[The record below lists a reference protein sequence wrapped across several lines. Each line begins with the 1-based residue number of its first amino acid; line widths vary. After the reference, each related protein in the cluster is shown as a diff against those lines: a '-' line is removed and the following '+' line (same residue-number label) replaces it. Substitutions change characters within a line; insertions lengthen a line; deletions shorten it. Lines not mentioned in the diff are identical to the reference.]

1 MEYQQIVLTTGMKT
15 IETQTKPTI
24 WHKEVRASFRKV
36 VAFDLLFYGLGVIT
50 GIGITAAIL
59 LS

>member
-1 MEYQQIVLTTGMKT
+1 MSLSSICMKT

-24 WHKEVRASFRKV
+24 WHREVRASFRKV

>member
-1 MEYQQIVLTTGMKT
+1 MKT
-15 IETQTKPTI
+15 IETITKPTI
-24 WHKEVRASFRKV
+24 WRKEVRASFRKV

-50 GIGITAAIL
+50 GIGITAGIL

>member
-1 MEYQQIVLTTGMKT
+1 MKT
-15 IETQTKPTI
+15 IETQAKPTI
-24 WHKEVRASFRKV
+24 GLKEVRSSFRKV

-50 GIGITAAIL
+50 GIGIIAAIL

>member
-1 MEYQQIVLTTGMKT
+1 MTLTSIGMKT
-15 IETQTKPTI
+15 IETQTKPII
-24 WHKEVRASFRKV
+24 WRREVRASFRKV
-36 VAFDLLFYGLGVIT
+36 VAFDLLFYGLGIIT

>member
-1 MEYQQIVLTTGMKT
+1 METKSDLTRAKSST
-15 IETQTKPTI
+15 
-24 WHKEVRASFRKV
+24 WYKEVRAPFKKV

-50 GIGITAAIL
+50 GAGIMAAIL

>member
-1 MEYQQIVLTTGMKT
+1 MKI
-15 IETQTKPTI
+15 IETKTKPII
-24 WHKEVRASFRKV
+24 WYKEVRASFRKV

-50 GIGITAAIL
+50 GIGIIAGIL

>member
-1 MEYQQIVLTTGMKT
+1 MSSIGMKT
-15 IETQTKPTI
+15 IEIQTKPTI
-24 WHKEVRASFRKV
+24 GRKEVRASFRKV

-50 GIGITAAIL
+50 GIGIIAAIL

>member
-1 MEYQQIVLTTGMKT
+1 ME
-15 IETQTKPTI
+15 TKSDITRAKSST
-24 WHKEVRASFRKV
+24 WHTEVRAPFKKV

-50 GIGITAAIL
+50 GAGIIGAIL

>member
-1 MEYQQIVLTTGMKT
+1 METKSQ
-15 IETQTKPTI
+15 QTKSST
-24 WHKEVRASFRKV
+24 WHREVRAPFKKV

-50 GIGITAAIL
+50 GAGIIGAIL

>member
-1 MEYQQIVLTTGMKT
+1 MESKSDLIG
-15 IETQTKPTI
+15 TKSST
-24 WHKEVRASFRKV
+24 WYKEVRAPFKKV

-50 GIGITAAIL
+50 GAGIIGAIL

>member
-1 MEYQQIVLTTGMKT
+1 MKT

-24 WHKEVRASFRKV
+24 GLKEVRASFRKV

-50 GIGITAAIL
+50 GIGIIAGVL